1 VSAACGAN
9 QGAMSDLALALN
21 QATTKHWTLAEAIA
35 GCRAA
40 GIEGL
45 GVWREPVAEVGLA
58 TAAAMLADSGLTV
71 TSLCRGGF
79 FTGPDAA
86 ADNRRAVD
94 EAAAFGPT
102 TLVLVCGGLP
112 AGSRDLPAARQAVA
126 DGLAAL
132 APYAAD
138 RGVRL
143 AVEPLHPM
151 FAADRS
157 VVNTLA
163 QALDLAER
171 FPADQ
176 VGVCVDT
183 YHVWWDPDLAGQLRR
198 AGPRIFAYQVC
209 DWVVPLP
216 ADMLLGR
223 GHLGDGAIDFRH
235 VTDLVTAAGYTG
247 FVEVE
252 IFSAEVWDT
261 PGDRTVAT
269 VADRFRRHLS
279 RRR

>member
-1 VSAACGAN
+1 
-9 QGAMSDLALALN
+9 
-21 QATTKHWTLAEAIA
+21 
-35 GCRAA
+35 
-40 GIEGL
+40 
-45 GVWREPVAEVGLA
+45 
-58 TAAAMLADSGLTV
+58 
-71 TSLCRGGF
+71 
-79 FTGPDAA
+79 
-86 ADNRRAVD
+86 
-94 EAAAFGPT
+94 
-102 TLVLVCGGLP
+102 
-112 AGSRDLPAARQAVA
+112 
-126 DGLAAL
+126 
-132 APYAAD
+132 
-138 RGVRL
+138 
-143 AVEPLHPM
+143 M

-279 RRR
+279 RR

>member
-1 VSAACGAN
+1 
-9 QGAMSDLALALN
+9 MSDLTLALN
-21 QATTKHWTLAEAIA
+21 QATTKRWTLAEAIA

-45 GVWREPVAEVGLA
+45 GVWREPVADVGLA

-86 ADNRRAVD
+86 AENWRAVD
-94 EAAAFGPT
+94 EAAALGPT

-112 AGSRDLPAARQAVA
+112 AGSRDLSAARQAVA

-132 APYAAD
+132 VPYAAD

-171 FPADQ
+171 FPANQ

-198 AGPRIFAYQVC
+198 AGSRVFAYQVC

-235 VTDLVTAAGYTG
+235 VTELVTAAGYTG

-279 RRR
+279 QR